1 MPKKAA
7 RPTPRGGFASTGKSE
22 HRLKRAALKRAASKR
37 PKWRADTL
45 HFPEEA
51 QAIVCGL
58 LCELRLAEVPVDSDD
73 AKRLRRYATAPH
85 KVLKELVSRSEAD
98 KTGRMPQRESQSI
111 PLPSASIKALGDR
124 VRLMLVPE
132 GTASSKKGKRGAAPK
147 LLVVSRSGDLT
158 KVLSKAAAMLKTK
171 KGCDPQFVYDLDSGL
186 ELFDTLT
193 VPDGAKLV
201 VTDRPHGG
209 AAAPDKAPAAD
220 EPKEERRR
228 LPLGSSAAGW
238 DGENDRAAIA
248 GARRDAP
255 SPAAPGDDDDDDD
268 DDAKAQSQADVS
280 ARSAAYAAALER
292 RITSDK
298 HRSMLAQRLPLPAYQ
313 RREEIVALCRARGV
327 VVIAGATGC
336 GKSTQVP
343 QLILDDADSR
353 GLGGVTSVV
362 VTQPR
367 RVAAIALA
375 ERVSEERSERSC
387 GAGDVGY
394 TVRLEK
400 RGSAQRTRLEFVTV
414 GVLLRRLQYNDGAAL
429 QKVSHIIVDEAHERD
444 LLTDFL
450 LVVLKTRLLR
460 QRASGPPLTV
470 VVMSATLDANLFLD
484 YFAQHG
490 AQALDIPGRLH
501 PVETHFIDAA
511 LALVATRPPKDVPRS
526 AREGLTAMAKV
537 NFKTPPSANGPNA
550 PPPAIPEYG
559 VDLALAVSLERQT
572 AAKKAVCVLSPEV
585 DKPLDLA
592 AVSAV
597 VVAISRHRAQQRATG
612 AQGVR
617 GAILVFLPGA
627 AEIDK
632 LCRELRNSLR
642 SDEAWVLPMH
652 SGLTTAEQRRVFQ
665 RPPGEQTKI
674 VVSTNISETSV
685 TIDDVTDVVDCG
697 RVREMRH
704 ENSASKLAEV
714 WTSKASA
721 SQRAGR
727 AGRVRAGTCWRLYP
741 KELHEQAMP
750 AHTAPE
756 ILRTPLDNLILQIL
770 RLGLGQ
776 PHVFLKSAL
785 QPPSASAID
794 ASIDDL
800 CAIGAVEREG
810 AASLAVADDDE
821 EEDEAESPYA
831 DEEEDEALFSL
842 KQAGFGGLAVDE
854 GGSDDDS
861 DDDELAAA
869 AAPDAPVYRLT
880 ALGFH
885 ISNLPMDCR
894 IAKLLLC
901 APLLQRAC
909 FITDTRCGSIFD
921 CLEPT
926 LTIAAGLSVSPKAA
940 RNILGI

>member
-1 MPKKAA
+1 
-7 RPTPRGGFASTGKSE
+7 
-22 HRLKRAALKRAASKR
+22 
-37 PKWRADTL
+37 
-45 HFPEEA
+45 
-51 QAIVCGL
+51 
-58 LCELRLAEVPVDSDD
+58 
-73 AKRLRRYATAPH
+73 
-85 KVLKELVSRSEAD
+85 
-98 KTGRMPQRESQSI
+98 
-111 PLPSASIKALGDR
+111 
-124 VRLMLVPE
+124 
-132 GTASSKKGKRGAAPK
+132 
-147 LLVVSRSGDLT
+147 
-158 KVLSKAAAMLKTK
+158 
-171 KGCDPQFVYDLDSGL
+171 
-186 ELFDTLT
+186 
-193 VPDGAKLV
+193 
-201 VTDRPHGG
+201 
-209 AAAPDKAPAAD
+209 
-220 EPKEERRR
+220 
-228 LPLGSSAAGW
+228 
-238 DGENDRAAIA
+238 
-248 GARRDAP
+248 
-255 SPAAPGDDDDDDD
+255 
-268 DDAKAQSQADVS
+268 
-280 ARSAAYAAALER
+280 
-292 RITSDK
+292 
-298 HRSMLAQRLPLPAYQ
+298 MLAQRLPLPAYQ

-926 LTIAAGLSVSPKAA
+926 LTIAAGLSVAKDVFSAPFHKKREATAQKKKLAKDSDSDLIALVFAYQGAIPFWRALVRLHREAGGRLSTRARAASTASSTICRAWLWRKCTACARCSGASSRQQTSPRTKSLLATIPSPSPSSRASSAPDCTRKSRAPSRTRRPAA
-940 RNILGI
+940 RRGSCSATARGGGAILGRSTSSDSQRGPRASTSSSRSDSARPSPTSWTRVWFHLCL